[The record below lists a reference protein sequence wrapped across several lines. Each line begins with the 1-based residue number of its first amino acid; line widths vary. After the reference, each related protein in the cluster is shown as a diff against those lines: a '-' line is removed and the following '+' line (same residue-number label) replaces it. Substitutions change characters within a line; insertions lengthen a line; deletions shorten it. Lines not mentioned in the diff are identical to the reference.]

1 MDSKK
6 AVLLR
11 HRFDDVEQL
20 RRHLHEV
27 DGTTLLFF
35 RDPVLYVKA
44 GVNALVELAFESSE
58 QTRMLRASVL
68 ARNEGQGVW
77 LVVPNTRFAR
87 DVRQQGLAARKGRRL
102 GCDEYVR
109 LRRSGGLEHMVR
121 LFDIS
126 MGGARI
132 GGGLPPQLTRG
143 SAVALTLPQ
152 IETGRAPEITH
163 GKIVWAED
171 GEAGIMFDRDVAS
184 SRVAAGRFFRS
195 LEEPWRKAREIR
207 HLPTCCQNGQVT
219 DPPLPRVRN
228 EGKDSTQK
236 AG

>member
-1 MDSKK
+1 MDPKK
-6 AVLLR
+6 TILLR
-11 HRFDDVEQL
+11 HRFDDLEQL
-20 RRHLHEV
+20 RRHLHEA

-35 RDPVLYVKA
+35 RDPLLRVTT
-44 GVNALVELAFESSE
+44 GMNALVEIAFQSSE

-87 DVRQQGLAARKGRRL
+87 EVREQGLVPRKGRRL
-102 GCDEYVR
+102 GCDEYIR
-109 LRRSGGLEHMVR
+109 LRRGEGLEHMVR

-126 MGGARI
+126 IGGARI
-132 GGGLPPQLTRG
+132 GGGLPPQLTPG
-143 SAVALTLPQ
+143 TVVALTLPAL
-152 IETGRAPEITH
+152 ESGRAPEITR

-171 GEAGIMFDRDVAS
+171 GEAGVMFDRDVSS

-195 LEEPWRKAREIR
+195 LEEPWAKAREIR

-228 EGKDSTQK
+228 DNKESAK